1 MQLKEL
7 LSVLDYTEIINR
19 AGIEANSV
27 TITAISSN
35 SARAKDSSIFVCIA
49 GSLADGHKYA
59 DEAYKKGCRVFVA
72 ERKIDVADDAFVILV
87 KNSRISLAQL
97 SAAFFEY
104 PARKMTLIGIT
115 GTKGKTTTSL
125 LIYNILKKS
134 GIPAGYIGSNGISY
148 NDVQKETMNTTP
160 ESYFL
165 HEHLREMYDAGVRT
179 VVMEVSSQALKMAR
193 VHGIKFDIGVFTNL
207 SPDHIGEFEHP
218 DFNDYKSCKH
228 SLFTDYGVEFI
239 VYNADDKYS
248 PDMTSGSRAD
258 KVGISGKGD
267 KSAAYRA
274 EDIYYCRTPERI
286 SVSFKCNEDNES
298 YTAEL
303 AFPGEFSVYNALTA
317 IAVCKRLGI
326 KTEQIVSA
334 MKEVRI
340 EGRFESYALPNGATA
355 VIDYAHNG
363 VSLKAALTALREY
376 SPSRLICL
384 FGSVGGRTKMRRA
397 ELGLVASR
405 DADFCILT
413 SDNPDNESPTAII
426 AEIAS
431 YFTAGSCPYVAI
443 TDRKEAI
450 EYALSMSQSG
460 DIILLA
466 GKGHETHQLC
476 CGKREYFSEAEII
489 ADYCKAYQKV

>member
-218 DFNDYKSCKH
+218 DFNDYKSCK
-228 SLFTDYGVEFI
+228 
-239 VYNADDKYS
+239 
-248 PDMTSGSRAD
+248 
-258 KVGISGKGD
+258 
-267 KSAAYRA
+267 
-274 EDIYYCRTPERI
+274 
-286 SVSFKCNEDNES
+286 
-298 YTAEL
+298 
-303 AFPGEFSVYNALTA
+303 
-317 IAVCKRLGI
+317 
-326 KTEQIVSA
+326 
-334 MKEVRI
+334 
-340 EGRFESYALPNGATA
+340 
-355 VIDYAHNG
+355 
-363 VSLKAALTALREY
+363 
-376 SPSRLICL
+376 PSRTTLN
-384 FGSVGGRTKMRRA
+384 T
-397 ELGLVASR
+397 
-405 DADFCILT
+405 
-413 SDNPDNESPTAII
+413 
-426 AEIAS
+426 
-431 YFTAGSCPYVAI
+431 
-443 TDRKEAI
+443 
-450 EYALSMSQSG
+450 
-460 DIILLA
+460 
-466 GKGHETHQLC
+466 
-476 CGKREYFSEAEII
+476 
-489 ADYCKAYQKV
+489 